1 MMMKT
6 AGGPGLVSPLDYGE
20 RKKPLPRATVIA
32 VAVVVLAHVGVGAA
46 LYYQKF
52 ELTPTE
58 TTTEPPSIT
67 ISMERPIIPPEPQKP
82 QPQEPQPA
90 TNNIHETPAPTLPTP
105 TIFADTSSPPSTN
118 PGPVIA
124 FEDPAPVAP
133 AVVAEPPRTPPVI
146 TRPQWASQPSA
157 AQMSR
162 AYPER
167 ALTDGISGAA
177 SLTCTVSA
185 AGTLIGA
192 IWRTSPA
199 TLSGRP
205 VRGSAAPVASTTV
218 VATIRPASVSTAQPV
233 SIREMLRAA
242 PSTTGASNRARSCAR
257 AATGSTCTSSA
268 AWTCPCPSSDASK
281 PKARRVA
288 TVRSPSAPRQMA
300 GAGFS
305 LIPA

>member
-185 AGTLIGA
+185 AGTLSNCA
-192 IWRTSPA
+192 VTSETP
-199 TLSGRP
+199 SNR
-205 VRGSAAPVASTTV
+205 RFGSAALGLTRYFRMQPGAVNGQAIDGARVTF
-218 VATIRPASVSTAQPV
+218 SV
-233 SIREMLRAA
+233 RFAA
-242 PSTTGASNRARSCAR
+242 PE
-257 AATGSTCTSSA
+257 
-268 AWTCPCPSSDASK
+268 
-281 PKARRVA
+281 
-288 TVRSPSAPRQMA
+288 
-300 GAGFS
+300 
-305 LIPA
+305 